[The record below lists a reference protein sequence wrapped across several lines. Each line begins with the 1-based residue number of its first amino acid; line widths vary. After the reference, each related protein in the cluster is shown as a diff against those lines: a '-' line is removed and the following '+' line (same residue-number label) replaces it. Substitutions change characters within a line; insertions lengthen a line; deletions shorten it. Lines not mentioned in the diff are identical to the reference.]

1 MGGHPAQQRGRRLWF
16 SGRKQCGNRERAS
29 GRRLGRGHRV
39 RMITI
44 AACGAAAIA
53 LVGAACGSSGSSSSG
68 GTKVAGGTASYAL
81 PPSVTP
87 NYIFPFTNSTYFS
100 TSNLAYLQYLLY
112 RPLYWFGNGTQP
124 TLNTSLSLAD
134 QPAYNGKQVTI
145 TLKNYKWSDGT
156 AVTAQ
161 NVLFWINMLQAVGS
175 TEWGAHVP
183 GGFPTN
189 VTGVKATS
197 PTTLTMTMDKAY
209 SPAWFTYNELSQIT
223 PMPKAWDRTASGPSD
238 CTTTVPDC
246 KAVYTY
252 LDSQSRTALTSWAGN
267 PLWSIVNGPFKL
279 QSATTAGQF
288 TFAPNKSYSGPVKAT
303 LSEFEEVPFTTEGAE
318 YNVLRS
324 GNGSQKLDVGYL
336 PTTDAPQ
343 KPANATIGANPV
355 PGYTLDPL
363 YGWAI
368 NYFVPNIDSTT
379 PEGQVIK
386 QLYFRQAL
394 AYLVDQEA
402 VISGP
407 LRGYGTVTVGPV
419 GSYPST
425 QYLSAEGKKG
435 DPFPYDPGK
444 AKQLLSSHGWKIVP
458 NGTSTCTSPSLCGA
472 GVKQG
477 QGLSFTLPYGTG
489 TGWIES
495 EMTQLKSNASSL
507 GIQLSLQP
515 KPFNQVTAIAAGN
528 CVVTGSSCAW
538 DFADWGGGWSFA
550 PDYEPTGETLFQSGS
565 AANSSGYKNSQ
576 NDNLIQQTLTSS
588 SLTPLYTWQDFLQT
602 QLPEIWQPN
611 GVYLLEEYASNL
623 HGFTPQSPTLYIN
636 PENWYFT
643 K

>member
-1 MGGHPAQQRGRRLWF
+1 MGGHPAQQRARRLWF
-16 SGRKQCGNRERAS
+16 TGRMQAGNQATPG
-29 GRRLGRGHRV
+29 GRRPGRGRRA

-44 AACGAAAIA
+44 AGCGAAAIA
-53 LVGAACGSSGSSSSG
+53 LIAGACSSSGSSSSG

-81 PPSVTP
+81 PPATTP
-87 NYIFPFTNSTYFS
+87 NYIFPFSNSTFFS
-100 TSNLAYLQYLLY
+100 VVNISYLQELLY

-124 TLNTSLSLAD
+124 TINPSLSLAD
-134 QPAYNGKQVTI
+134 QPTYNGKQVTI
-145 TLKNYKWSDGT
+145 TLKNYKWSNGT

-175 TEWGAHVP
+175 TEWGAFVP

-189 VTGVKATS
+189 VTNVKATS
-197 PTTLTMTMDKAY
+197 PTTLTMTMNKAY
-209 SPAWFTYNELSQIT
+209 SPTWFTYNELSQIT

-238 CTTTVPDC
+238 CTDTVSDC

-252 LDSQSRTALTSWAGN
+252 LDSQSKAMSSWASS
-267 PLWSIVNGPFKL
+267 PVWSVVDGPWKL
-279 QSATTAGQF
+279 QSFNADGNASF
-288 TFAPNKSYSGPVKAT
+288 LPNKSYSGPVKAT
-303 LSEFEEVPFTTEGAE
+303 LSEFKEVPFTTESAE

-324 GNGSQKLDVGYL
+324 GNGSQQLSVGYL
-336 PTTDAPQ
+336 PTSDAPK
-343 KPANATIGANPV
+343 KPANATVGANPV

-363 YGWAI
+363 YSWSI

-379 PEGQVIK
+379 PEGAVLK

-394 AYLVDQEA
+394 ASLIDQEA

-419 GSYPST
+419 PSDPAT
-425 QYLSAEGKKG
+425 YLSAQGKKG

-444 AKQLLSSHGWKIVP
+444 AKQLLSSHGWKVVP
-458 NGTSTCTSPSLCGA
+458 NGTSTCTNPGLCGA

-477 QGLSFTLPYGTG
+477 QGLSFTLPYATG
-489 TGWIES
+489 VNWQES
-495 EMTQLKSNASSL
+495 EMTQLKSNASAA

-515 KPFNQVTAIAAGN
+515 KPFNQVTAIGGGG
-528 CVVTGSSCAW
+528 CVATHASCAW
-538 DFADWGGGWSFA
+538 DFANWGAGWIFS

-565 AANSSGYKNSQ
+565 AANSSGYTNSQ
-576 NDNLIQQTLTSS
+576 NDNLINQTLTSS
-588 SLTPLYTWQDFLQT
+588 SLTPLYNWQDFLQT
-602 QLPEIWQPN
+602 QVPEMWQPN
-611 GVYLLEEYASNL
+611 GVYELSEIASNL
-623 HGFTPQSPTLYIN
+623 HGVTPQAPTLNIT